1 MAGEQIQV
9 TPAVLRWA
17 REQAGFSVDDLLP
30 SFKKLDQWE
39 ADDPESFPTYPQ
51 LEQLADKFKVPV
63 AVFFFP
69 EPPDL
74 PPIGNS
80 FRTLPEAM
88 FERIPPRIISMLRK
102 AKAMQLNLAELNDGV
117 NPADRLVTRDLTFRP
132 NVPIDAMAR
141 RVREYLGVSL
151 AQQSSWASDE
161 NALKNWRQVLLGV
174 GLFVF
179 KDAFRFKG
187 YSGFCLYDD
196 EFPIIYVNNSTSKTR
211 QIFTLFHELA
221 HLVFRT
227 SGIDALDQR
236 YRLEDFES
244 LPAPARRIERI
255 CNQFA
260 AQFLV
265 PEDVFE
271 ATFSGLEPTEETAE
285 ALAKRFRVS
294 RAVIF
299 LRFLERD
306 LIGDDTYDAAV
317 KKWAGQ
323 TKGSDGGDF
332 YKSQISY
339 LGSRYIGLALGQYYQ
354 NRINEVQ
361 LADYL
366 NITPKNLS
374 TFEERFAASGA

>member
-132 NVPIDAMAR
+132 NVPIAAMAR
-141 RVREYLGVSL
+141 RVREYLGVSI

-161 NALKNWRQVLLGV
+161 IALKNWRQVLLGV

-227 SGIDALDQR
+227 SGIDALDHR
-236 YRLEDFES
+236 YRLEDFEL
-244 LPAPARRIERI
+244 LPASARRIERI

-332 YKSQISY
+332 YNSQISY
-339 LGSRYIGLALGQYYQ
+339 LGSRYIGLALRQYYQ

>member
-17 REQAGFSVDDLLP
+17 RKRAGFSVDDLLP
-30 SFKKLDQWE
+30 NFKKLDQWE

-88 FERIPPRIISMLRK
+88 FERLPPRIIYMLRK

-117 NPADRLVTRDLTFRP
+117 NPANRLVTRDLTFRP
-132 NVPIDAMAR
+132 NVPVAAMAR
-141 RVREYLGVSL
+141 RVREYLGVSI

-161 NALKNWRQVLLGV
+161 IALKNWRQVLLGV

-187 YSGFCLYDD
+187 YSGFCLYVDV
-196 EFPIIYVNNSTSKTR
+196 FPFIYLNNSTTKTR

-260 AQFLV
+260 VQFLV

-271 ATFSGLEPTEETAE
+271 ATFSGLDPTEETAE

-332 YKSQISY
+332 YNSQISY
-339 LGSRYIGLALGQYYQ
+339 LGSRYIGLALRQYYQ

-366 NITPKNLS
+366 NITPKNLR